1 MTRAEAVQER
11 DRLQREHPDRA
22 THSWMARSDDAGDW
36 SVVKV
41 GLPPG
46 GRIDPV
52 KATTEARPKPPQADD
67 PRSAYDRNVG
77 GPYIAG

>member
-1 MTRAEAVQER
+1 MTRAEAEQER

-22 THSWMARSDDAGDW
+22 THSWIARSDDAGDW
-36 SVVKV
+36 SVVKI
-41 GLPPG
+41 GLPPS

-52 KATTEARPKPPQADD
+52 KATTEAKPKPPQADD